1 MEWHSALETYGKE
14 EQKKQPQVQTP
25 ELFTVYYMNQDKVF
39 EMRMLLD
46 NRLRTGHTGEQTGS
60 TSSEANINAEAG
72 AKVPFLTEL
81 QGHIEGKI
89 GHEKQTRMV
98 DTLEYIHTK
107 SRMLSDIIARCSIFE
122 GSSANEGDLV
132 YIDNVNL
139 ELLNEDE
146 VRALVA
152 IMTGTLD
159 GFIVPESGGLDIG
172 HMFQSIVKAG
182 ASFKLRGKAGHGC
195 GGPILLKIPIDSG
208 SLFES
213 GYSIDDL
220 LIGKVGV
227 VGICK
232 GKVKTDDLRSSF
244 DYFQAKD
251 KQQPSEDD
259 GFIECAEDA
268 GTEPEDPR
276 DEGDGEPT
284 YIDVPSIIQAVKAK
298 PEA

>member
-1 MEWHSALETYGKE
+1 MAK
-14 EQKKQPQVQTP
+14 KKQPQAQTP

-46 NRLRTGHTGEQTGS
+46 NRLQTGHTGEQTGS

-72 AKVPFLTEL
+72 AKVPFLSEL
-81 QGHIEGKI
+81 QGNIEGKI
-89 GHEKQTRMV
+89 GHEKQTKMV
-98 DTLEYIHTK
+98 DTMEYIHTK
-107 SRMLSDIIARCSIFE
+107 SRMLSDIIARCNIFE
-122 GSSANEGDLV
+122 GNSANEGDLV
-132 YIDNVNL
+132 YIDNVSL

-159 GFIVPESGGLDIG
+159 GFIVPEAGGLDIG

-182 ASFKLRGKAGHGC
+182 ASFKLRGEAGRGC
-195 GGPILLKIPIDSG
+195 GDPIILKIPIDSG
-208 SLFES
+208 NLFES

-244 DYFQAKD
+244 DYFQTKD

-268 GTEPEDPR
+268 GQEPENPR
-276 DEGDGEPT
+276 DKGDGKPT
-284 YIDVPSIIQAVKAK
+284 YIDVLSIIQAVKAK

>member
-1 MEWHSALETYGKE
+1 MAKNK
-14 EQKKQPQVQTP
+14 QKKQPQVQTP

-46 NRLRTGHTGEQTGS
+46 NRLRTGHTGEKTS
-60 TSSEANINAEAG
+60 TTSSEANINAEAD
-72 AKVPFLTEL
+72 ARVPFLTEL
-81 QGHIEGKI
+81 QGRIEGKI

-107 SRMLSDIIARCSIFE
+107 SRMLSDIIARCNIFE
-122 GSSANEGDLV
+122 GNSANEGDLV
-132 YIDNVNL
+132 YIDDVNL

-159 GFIVPESGGLDIG
+159 GFTVPESGGLDIG

-182 ASFKLRGKAGHGC
+182 ASFKLRGEAGHGC

-232 GKVKTDDLRSSF
+232 GKVKTNDLRSSF
-244 DYFQAKD
+244 DYFQTKD
-251 KQQPSEDD
+251 KQQPSEVDD
-259 GFIECAEDA
+259 FIECTEDA
-268 GTEPEDPR
+268 SAEPEGPQ
-276 DEGDGEPT
+276 DEADGKPT
-284 YIDVPSIIQAVKAK
+284 YIDVLSIIQAVKAK

>member
-1 MEWHSALETYGKE
+1 MAK
-14 EQKKQPQVQTP
+14 KKQPQAQTP

-46 NRLRTGHTGEQTGS
+46 NRLRRGHAGEQTGS

-81 QGHIEGKI
+81 QGNIEGKI
-89 GHEKQTRMV
+89 GHEKQTKMV

-107 SRMLSDIIARCSIFE
+107 SRMLSDIIARCNIFE
-122 GSSANEGDLV
+122 GNSVNEGDLV
-132 YIDNVNL
+132 YIDDVNL

-152 IMTGTLD
+152 IMTGTFD
-159 GFIVPESGGLDIG
+159 GFTVPESGGLDIG

-244 DYFQAKD
+244 DYFQTKD

-259 GFIECAEDA
+259 GFIECAE
-268 GTEPEDPR
+268 GTGRESEGPRGED
-276 DEGDGEPT
+276 DGKPT
-284 YIDVPSIIQAVKAK
+284 YIDVLSIIQAVKAK

>member
-1 MEWHSALETYGKE
+1 MAKKE
-14 EQKKQPQVQTP
+14 QPQAQTP

-46 NRLRTGHTGEQTGS
+46 NRLQTGHTGEQTGS
-60 TSSEANINAEAG
+60 TSSEANISTKAG

-81 QGHIEGKI
+81 QGNIEGKI
-89 GHEKQTRMV
+89 GHEKQTKMV

-107 SRMLSDIIARCSIFE
+107 SRMLSDIIARCNIFE
-122 GSSANEGDLV
+122 GNSANEGDLV
-132 YIDNVNL
+132 YIDDVNL

-152 IMTGTLD
+152 IMTGTFD
-159 GFIVPESGGLDIG
+159 GFTVPEAGGLDIG

-182 ASFKLRGKAGHGC
+182 ASFKLRGEAGHGC

-232 GKVKTDDLRSSF
+232 GKVKRATCAAHSITSRPKTSSSR
-244 DYFQAKD
+244 AKTTASSSAR
-251 KQQPSEDD
+251 KTRAQNPK
-259 GFIECAEDA
+259 ARMMKP
-268 GTEPEDPR
+268 TESP
-276 DEGDGEPT
+276 PT
-284 YIDVPSIIQAVKAK
+284 STCSRLSRP
-298 PEA
+298 

>member
-1 MEWHSALETYGKE
+1 MAK
-14 EQKKQPQVQTP
+14 KKQPQAQTP

-46 NRLRTGHTGEQTGS
+46 NRLRRGHTGEQTGS

-81 QGHIEGKI
+81 QGNIEGKI
-89 GHEKQTRMV
+89 GHEKQTKMV

-107 SRMLSDIIARCSIFE
+107 SRMLSDIIARCNIFE
-122 GSSANEGDLV
+122 GNSVNEGDLV
-132 YIDNVNL
+132 YIDDVNL

-152 IMTGTLD
+152 IMTGTFD
-159 GFIVPESGGLDIG
+159 GFTVPESGGLDIG

-213 GYSIDDL
+213 GYSIDAL

-244 DYFQAKD
+244 DYFQTKD

-259 GFIECAEDA
+259 GFIECAE
-268 GTEPEDPR
+268 GTGRESEGPRGED
-276 DEGDGEPT
+276 DGKPT
-284 YIDVPSIIQAVKAK
+284 YIDVLSIIQAVKAK

>member
-1 MEWHSALETYGKE
+1 MAK
-14 EQKKQPQVQTP
+14 KKQPQAQTP

-46 NRLRTGHTGEQTGS
+46 NRLRRGHTGEQTGS

-81 QGHIEGKI
+81 QGNIEGKI
-89 GHEKQTRMV
+89 GHEKQTKMV

-107 SRMLSDIIARCSIFE
+107 SRMLSDIIARCNIFE
-122 GSSANEGDLV
+122 GNSVNEGDLV
-132 YIDNVNL
+132 YIDDVNL

-146 VRALVA
+146 VRALIA
-152 IMTGTLD
+152 IMTGTFD
-159 GFIVPESGGLDIG
+159 GFTVPESGGLDIG

-244 DYFQAKD
+244 DYFQTKD

-259 GFIECAEDA
+259 GFIECAE
-268 GTEPEDPR
+268 GTGRESEGPRGED
-276 DEGDGEPT
+276 DGKPT
-284 YIDVPSIIQAVKAK
+284 YIDVLSIIQAVKAK

>member
-1 MEWHSALETYGKE
+1 MAK
-14 EQKKQPQVQTP
+14 KKQPQAQTP

-46 NRLRTGHTGEQTGS
+46 NRLRRGHTGEQTGS

-81 QGHIEGKI
+81 QGNIEGKI
-89 GHEKQTRMV
+89 GHEKQTKMV

-107 SRMLSDIIARCSIFE
+107 SRMLSDIIARCNIFE
-122 GSSANEGDLV
+122 GNSVNEGDLV
-132 YIDNVNL
+132 YIDDVNL
-139 ELLNEDE
+139 ELLNVDE

-152 IMTGTLD
+152 IMTGTFD
-159 GFIVPESGGLDIG
+159 GFTVPESGGLDIG

-244 DYFQAKD
+244 DYFQTKD

-259 GFIECAEDA
+259 GFIECAE
-268 GTEPEDPR
+268 GTGRESEGPRGED
-276 DEGDGEPT
+276 DGKPT
-284 YIDVPSIIQAVKAK
+284 YIDVLSIIQAVKAK

>member
-1 MEWHSALETYGKE
+1 MAKKK
-14 EQKKQPQVQTP
+14 QKKQPQVQTP

-46 NRLRTGHTGEQTGS
+46 NRFQTGRTGEKTGT
-60 TSSEANINAEAG
+60 TSSEANINAEAD

-81 QGHIEGKI
+81 QGNIEGKI

-107 SRMLSDIIARCSIFE
+107 SRMLSDIIARCNIFE
-122 GSSANEGDLV
+122 GKSANEGDLV
-132 YIDNVNL
+132 YINNVNL

-159 GFIVPESGGLDIG
+159 GFTVPESGGLDIG

-182 ASFKLRGKAGHGC
+182 ASFKLRGEAGHGC

-259 GFIECAEDA
+259 GFIECVEDA
-268 GTEPEDPR
+268 GTEPEGPR

-284 YIDVPSIIQAVKAK
+284 YIGVLSIIQAVKAK

>member
-1 MEWHSALETYGKE
+1 MAKKE
-14 EQKKQPQVQTP
+14 QPQAQTP

-46 NRLRTGHTGEQTGS
+46 NRLQTGRTGEKTGT
-60 TSSEANINAEAG
+60 TSSEANINAEAD

-81 QGHIEGKI
+81 QGRIEGKI

-159 GFIVPESGGLDIG
+159 GFTVPESGGLDIG

-182 ASFKLRGKAGHGC
+182 ASFKLKGKAGHGC
-195 GGPILLKIPIDSG
+195 SDPILLKIPIDSG

-244 DYFQAKD
+244 DYFQTKD

-259 GFIECAEDA
+259 GFIECAE
-268 GTEPEDPR
+268 GTGREPEGPR
-276 DEGDGEPT
+276 GEDDGKPT
-284 YIDVPSIIQAVKAK
+284 YIDVLSIIQAVKAK

>member
-1 MEWHSALETYGKE
+1 MAK
-14 EQKKQPQVQTP
+14 KKQPQAQTP

-46 NRLRTGHTGEQTGS
+46 NRLQTGHTGEQTGS

-81 QGHIEGKI
+81 QGNIEGKI
-89 GHEKQTRMV
+89 GHEKQTKMV

-107 SRMLSDIIARCSIFE
+107 SRMLSDIIARCNIFE
-122 GSSANEGDLV
+122 GNSADEGDLV
-132 YIDNVNL
+132 YIDDVNL

-152 IMTGTLD
+152 IMTGTFD
-159 GFIVPESGGLDIG
+159 GFTVPEAGGFDIG

-182 ASFKLRGKAGHGC
+182 ASFKLKGEGGQGC

-227 VGICK
+227 AGICK

-244 DYFQAKD
+244 DYFQTKD

-268 GTEPEDPR
+268 GAEPEGPQ
-276 DEGDGEPT
+276 DEADEKPT
-284 YIDVPSIIQAVKAK
+284 YIDVLSIIQAVKAK

>member
-1 MEWHSALETYGKE
+1 MAKK

-46 NRLRTGHTGEQTGS
+46 NRLRTGHTGEKTGT
-60 TSSEANINAEAG
+60 TSSEANINAEAD

-81 QGHIEGKI
+81 QGCIEGKI

-107 SRMLSDIIARCSIFE
+107 SRMLSDIIARCNIFE
-122 GSSANEGDLV
+122 GNSANEGDLV
-132 YIDNVNL
+132 YIDDVNL

-159 GFIVPESGGLDIG
+159 GFTVPESGGLDIG

-182 ASFKLRGKAGHGC
+182 ASFKLRGEAGHGC

-208 SLFES
+208 NLFES

-232 GKVKTDDLRSSF
+232 GKVKTNDLRSSF
-244 DYFQAKD
+244 DYFQTKD
-251 KQQPSEDD
+251 KQQPSEVDD
-259 GFIECAEDA
+259 FIECTEDA
-268 GTEPEDPR
+268 SAEPEGPQ
-276 DEGDGEPT
+276 DEADGKPT
-284 YIDVPSIIQAVKAK
+284 YIDVLSIIQAVKAK

>member
-1 MEWHSALETYGKE
+1 MAK
-14 EQKKQPQVQTP
+14 KKQPQVQTP
-25 ELFTVYYMNQDKVF
+25 ELFTVYYMNQDKFF

-60 TSSEANINAEAG
+60 TSSEANINAEAD

-81 QGHIEGKI
+81 QGNIEGKI
-89 GHEKQTRMV
+89 DHEKQTKMV

-107 SRMLSDIIARCSIFE
+107 SRMLSDIIARCNIFE

-146 VRALVA
+146 VHALVA

-159 GFIVPESGGLDIG
+159 GFTVPESGGLDIG

-195 GGPILLKIPIDSG
+195 SDPILLKIPIDSG

-244 DYFQAKD
+244 DYFQTKD

-259 GFIECAEDA
+259 GFIECAE
-268 GTEPEDPR
+268 GTGREPEGPR
-276 DEGDGEPT
+276 GEDDGKPT
-284 YIDVPSIIQAVKAK
+284 YIDVLSIIQAVKAK

>member
-1 MEWHSALETYGKE
+1 MA
-14 EQKKQPQVQTP
+14 KKQPQVQTP

-46 NRLRTGHTGEQTGS
+46 NRLQTGRTGEKTGT
-60 TSSEANINAEAG
+60 TSSEANINAEAD

-81 QGHIEGKI
+81 QGRIEGKI

-139 ELLNEDE
+139 ELLNEAE

-159 GFIVPESGGLDIG
+159 GFTVPESGGLDIG
-172 HMFQSIVKAG
+172 RMFQSIVKAG

-195 GGPILLKIPIDSG
+195 SDPILLKIPIDSG

-244 DYFQAKD
+244 DYFQTKD

-259 GFIECAEDA
+259 GFIECAE
-268 GTEPEDPR
+268 GTGREPEGPR
-276 DEGDGEPT
+276 GEDDGKPT
-284 YIDVPSIIQAVKAK
+284 YIDVLSIIQAVKAK
-298 PEA
+298 PGA

>member
-1 MEWHSALETYGKE
+1 MAK
-14 EQKKQPQVQTP
+14 KKQPQAQTP

-81 QGHIEGKI
+81 QGNIEGKI
-89 GHEKQTRMV
+89 GHEKQTKMV

-107 SRMLSDIIARCSIFE
+107 SRMLSDIIARCNIFE
-122 GSSANEGDLV
+122 GNSVNEGDLV
-132 YIDNVNL
+132 YIDDVNL

-152 IMTGTLD
+152 IMTGTFD
-159 GFIVPESGGLDIG
+159 GFTGPESGGLDIG

-244 DYFQAKD
+244 DYFQTKD

-259 GFIECAEDA
+259 GFIECAE
-268 GTEPEDPR
+268 GTGRESEGPRGED
-276 DEGDGEPT
+276 DGKPT
-284 YIDVPSIIQAVKAK
+284 YIDVLSIIQAVKAK
-298 PEA
+298 LEA

>member
-1 MEWHSALETYGKE
+1 MAK
-14 EQKKQPQVQTP
+14 KKQPQAQTP

-46 NRLRTGHTGEQTGS
+46 NRLQTGRTGEKTGT
-60 TSSEANINAEAG
+60 TSSEANINAEAD
-72 AKVPFLTEL
+72 AKAPFLTEL
-81 QGHIEGKI
+81 QGRIEGKI

-159 GFIVPESGGLDIG
+159 GFTVPESGGLDIG

-182 ASFKLRGKAGHGC
+182 A
-195 GGPILLKIPIDSG
+195 
-208 SLFES
+208 
-213 GYSIDDL
+213 
-220 LIGKVGV
+220 
-227 VGICK
+227 
-232 GKVKTDDLRSSF
+232 
-244 DYFQAKD
+244 
-251 KQQPSEDD
+251 
-259 GFIECAEDA
+259 
-268 GTEPEDPR
+268 
-276 DEGDGEPT
+276 
-284 YIDVPSIIQAVKAK
+284 
-298 PEA
+298 

>member
-1 MEWHSALETYGKE
+1 MAKK

-46 NRLRTGHTGEQTGS
+46 NRLRTGHTGEKTGA
-60 TSSEANINAEAG
+60 TSSEANINAEAD

-81 QGHIEGKI
+81 QGCIEGKI

-107 SRMLSDIIARCSIFE
+107 SRMLSDIIARCNIFE
-122 GSSANEGDLV
+122 GNSANEGDLV
-132 YIDNVNL
+132 YIDDVNL

-159 GFIVPESGGLDIG
+159 GFTVPESGGLDIG

-182 ASFKLRGKAGHGC
+182 ASFKLRGEAGHGC

-259 GFIECAEDA
+259 GIIECAEDA

-284 YIDVPSIIQAVKAK
+284 YIDVLSIIQAVKAK

>member
-1 MEWHSALETYGKE
+1 MTKKE
-14 EQKKQPQVQTP
+14 QPQAQTP

-81 QGHIEGKI
+81 QGNIEGKI

-107 SRMLSDIIARCSIFE
+107 SRMLSDIIARCNIFE

-152 IMTGTLD
+152 IMTGTFD
-159 GFIVPESGGLDIG
+159 GFTVPESGGLDIG

-195 GGPILLKIPIDSG
+195 SDPILLKIPIDSG

-244 DYFQAKD
+244 DYFQTKD

-259 GFIECAEDA
+259 GFIECTEDA
-268 GTEPEDPR
+268 GAEPEGPQNED
-276 DEGDGEPT
+276 DGKPT
-284 YIDVPSIIQAVKAK
+284 YIDVLSIIQAVKTK
-298 PEA
+298 LEA

>member
-1 MEWHSALETYGKE
+1 MAKKK
-14 EQKKQPQVQTP
+14 QKKQPQVQTP

-60 TSSEANINAEAG
+60 TSSEANINAEAD

-81 QGHIEGKI
+81 QGRIEGKI

-195 GGPILLKIPIDSG
+195 SDPILLKIPIDSG

-244 DYFQAKD
+244 DYFQTKD

-259 GFIECAEDA
+259 GFIECAE
-268 GTEPEDPR
+268 GTGREPEGPR
-276 DEGDGEPT
+276 GEDDGKPT
-284 YIDVPSIIQAVKAK
+284 YIDVLSIIQAVKAK

>member
-1 MEWHSALETYGKE
+1 MTKK

-46 NRLRTGHTGEQTGS
+46 NRLRTGHTGEKTGT
-60 TSSEANINAEAG
+60 TSSEANINAEAD

-81 QGHIEGKI
+81 QGRIEGKI

-107 SRMLSDIIARCSIFE
+107 SRMLSDIIARCNIFE
-122 GSSANEGDLV
+122 GNSANEGDLV
-132 YIDNVNL
+132 YIDDVNL

-159 GFIVPESGGLDIG
+159 GFTVPESGGLDIG

-182 ASFKLRGKAGHGC
+182 ASFKLRGEAGHGC

-259 GFIECAEDA
+259 GIIECAEDA

-276 DEGDGEPT
+276 DEGDREPT
-284 YIDVPSIIQAVKAK
+284 YIDVLSIIQAVKAK

>member
-1 MEWHSALETYGKE
+1 MAK
-14 EQKKQPQVQTP
+14 KKQPQAQTP

-46 NRLRTGHTGEQTGS
+46 NRLRRGHTGEQTGS

-81 QGHIEGKI
+81 QGNIEGKI
-89 GHEKQTRMV
+89 GHEKQTKMV

-107 SRMLSDIIARCSIFE
+107 SRMLSDIIARCNIFE
-122 GSSANEGDLV
+122 GNSANEGDLV
-132 YIDNVNL
+132 YIDDVNL

-152 IMTGTLD
+152 IMTGTFD
-159 GFIVPESGGLDIG
+159 GFTVPESGGLDIG

-244 DYFQAKD
+244 DYFQTKD

-259 GFIECAEDA
+259 GFIECAE
-268 GTEPEDPR
+268 GTGRESEGPRGED
-276 DEGDGEPT
+276 DGKPT
-284 YIDVPSIIQAVKAK
+284 YIDVLSIIQAVKAK

>member
-1 MEWHSALETYGKE
+1 MAK
-14 EQKKQPQVQTP
+14 KKQPQSQTP

-46 NRLRTGHTGEQTGS
+46 NRLQTGHTGEKTDS
-60 TSSEANINAEAG
+60 TSSEANIDAEAG

-81 QGHIEGKI
+81 QGSIEGKV
-89 GHEKQTRMV
+89 GHEKQTKMV

-122 GSSANEGDLV
+122 GKSASEGDLV
-132 YIDNVNL
+132 YIDDVNL

-152 IMTGTLD
+152 TMTGTFD
-159 GFIVPESGGLDIG
+159 SFVVSEAGGLDIG

-182 ASFKLRGKAGHGC
+182 ASFKLKGEAGHGC
-195 GGPILLKIPIDSG
+195 GNPIILKIPIDSG
-208 SLFES
+208 NLFES

-232 GKVKTDDLRSSF
+232 GKVKTGDLRSSF
-244 DYFQAKD
+244 DYFQTKD
-251 KQQPSEDD
+251 KQQPSEVDD
-259 GFIECAEDA
+259 FIECTEDA
-268 GTEPEDPR
+268 GAEPEDPQ
-276 DEGDGEPT
+276 DEADGKPT
-284 YIDVPSIIQAVKAK
+284 YIDVLSIIQAVKAK

>member
-1 MEWHSALETYGKE
+1 MA
-14 EQKKQPQVQTP
+14 KKQQPQAQTP
-25 ELFTVYYMNQDKVF
+25 ELFTVYYMNRDKVF

-46 NRLRTGHTGEQTGS
+46 NRLRTGHTGEKTGT
-60 TSSEANINAEAG
+60 TSSEANINAEAD

-81 QGHIEGKI
+81 QGRVEGKI

-107 SRMLSDIIARCSIFE
+107 SRMLSDIIARCNIFE
-122 GSSANEGDLV
+122 GNSANEGDLV
-132 YIDNVNL
+132 YIDDVNL

-159 GFIVPESGGLDIG
+159 GFTVPESGGLDIG

-182 ASFKLRGKAGHGC
+182 ASFKLRGEAGHGC

-232 GKVKTDDLRSSF
+232 GKVKTNDLRSSF
-244 DYFQAKD
+244 DYFQTKD
-251 KQQPSEDD
+251 KQQPSEVDD
-259 GFIECAEDA
+259 FIECTEDA
-268 GTEPEDPR
+268 GAELEGPQ
-276 DEGDGEPT
+276 DEADGKPT
-284 YIDVPSIIQAVKAK
+284 YIDVLSIIQAVKAK

>member
-1 MEWHSALETYGKE
+1 MAKNK
-14 EQKKQPQVQTP
+14 QKKQPQVQTP

-46 NRLRTGHTGEQTGS
+46 NRLRTGHTGEKTGT
-60 TSSEANINAEAG
+60 TSSEANINAEAD
-72 AKVPFLTEL
+72 ARVPFLTEL
-81 QGHIEGKI
+81 QGRIEGKI

-107 SRMLSDIIARCSIFE
+107 SRMLSDIIARCNIFE
-122 GSSANEGDLV
+122 GNSANEGDLV
-132 YIDNVNL
+132 YIDDVNL

-159 GFIVPESGGLDIG
+159 GFTVPESGGLDIG

-182 ASFKLRGKAGHGC
+182 ASFKLRGEAGHGC

-232 GKVKTDDLRSSF
+232 GKVKTNDLRSSF
-244 DYFQAKD
+244 DYFQTKD
-251 KQQPSEDD
+251 KQQPSEVDD
-259 GFIECAEDA
+259 FIECTEDA
-268 GTEPEDPR
+268 SAEPEGPQ
-276 DEGDGEPT
+276 DEADGKPT
-284 YIDVPSIIQAVKAK
+284 YIDVLSIIQAVKAK

>member
-1 MEWHSALETYGKE
+1 MAK
-14 EQKKQPQVQTP
+14 KKQPQAQTP

-46 NRLRTGHTGEQTGS
+46 NRLRRGHTGEQTGS

-81 QGHIEGKI
+81 QGNIEGKI
-89 GHEKQTRMV
+89 GHEKQTKMV

-107 SRMLSDIIARCSIFE
+107 SRMLSDIIARCNIFE
-122 GSSANEGDLV
+122 GNSVNEGDLV
-132 YIDNVNL
+132 YIDDVNL

-152 IMTGTLD
+152 IMTGTFD
-159 GFIVPESGGLDIG
+159 GFTVPESGGLDIG

-244 DYFQAKD
+244 DYFQTKD
-251 KQQPSEDD
+251 NQQPSEDD
-259 GFIECAEDA
+259 GFIECAE
-268 GTEPEDPR
+268 GTGRESEGPRGED
-276 DEGDGEPT
+276 DGKPT
-284 YIDVPSIIQAVKAK
+284 YIDVLSIIQAVKAK

>member
-1 MEWHSALETYGKE
+1 MAK
-14 EQKKQPQVQTP
+14 KKQPQAQTP

-46 NRLRTGHTGEQTGS
+46 NRLRRGHTGEQTGS

-81 QGHIEGKI
+81 QGNIEGKI
-89 GHEKQTRMV
+89 GHEKQTKMV

-107 SRMLSDIIARCSIFE
+107 SRMLSDIIARCNIFE
-122 GSSANEGDLV
+122 GNSVNEGDLV
-132 YIDNVNL
+132 YIDDVNL

-152 IMTGTLD
+152 IMTGTFD
-159 GFIVPESGGLDIG
+159 GFTVPESGGLDIG

-244 DYFQAKD
+244 DYFQTKD

-259 GFIECAEDA
+259 GFIECAE
-268 GTEPEDPR
+268 GTGRESEGPRGED
-276 DEGDGEPT
+276 DGKPT
-284 YIDVPSIIQAVKAK
+284 YIDVLSIIQAVKAK

>member
-1 MEWHSALETYGKE
+1 MT
-14 EQKKQPQVQTP
+14 KKKRKKPQAQTP

-60 TSSEANINAEAG
+60 TSSEANINAEAD

-81 QGHIEGKI
+81 QGSIEGKI
-89 GHEKQTRMV
+89 GHEKQTKMV

-107 SRMLSDIIARCSIFE
+107 SRMLSDIIARCNIFE
-122 GSSANEGDLV
+122 GNSANEGDLV
-132 YIDNVNL
+132 YIDDVNL

-146 VRALVA
+146 VRALIA
-152 IMTGTLD
+152 IMTGTFD
-159 GFIVPESGGLDIG
+159 GFTVPEAGGLDIG
-172 HMFQSIVKAG
+172 HMFQSIIKAG
-182 ASFKLRGKAGHGC
+182 ASFKLRGEAGHGC
-195 GGPILLKIPIDSG
+195 GDHILLKIPIDSG

-220 LIGKVGV
+220 LIGKVGI

-244 DYFQAKD
+244 DYFQTKD
-251 KQQPSEDD
+251 KQQQSEDD
-259 GFIECAEDA
+259 GFIECAE
-268 GTEPEDPR
+268 GTGREPEGPR
-276 DEGDGEPT
+276 GEDDRKPT
-284 YIDVPSIIQAVKAK
+284 YIDVLSIIQAVKAK

>member
-1 MEWHSALETYGKE
+1 
-14 EQKKQPQVQTP
+14 
-25 ELFTVYYMNQDKVF
+25 
-39 EMRMLLD
+39 
-46 NRLRTGHTGEQTGS
+46 
-60 TSSEANINAEAG
+60 
-72 AKVPFLTEL
+72 
-81 QGHIEGKI
+81 
-89 GHEKQTRMV
+89 MV

-107 SRMLSDIIARCSIFE
+107 SRMLSDIIARCNIFE
-122 GSSANEGDLV
+122 GNSVNEGDLV
-132 YIDNVNL
+132 YIDDVNL

-152 IMTGTLD
+152 IMTGTFD
-159 GFIVPESGGLDIG
+159 GFTVPESGGLDIG

-244 DYFQAKD
+244 DYFQTKD

-259 GFIECAEDA
+259 GFIECAE
-268 GTEPEDPR
+268 GTGREPEGPR
-276 DEGDGEPT
+276 GEDDGKPT
-284 YIDVPSIIQAVKAK
+284 YIDVLSIIQAVKAK

>member
-1 MEWHSALETYGKE
+1 MAKKK
-14 EQKKQPQVQTP
+14 QKKQPQVQTP

-46 NRLRTGHTGEQTGS
+46 NRLQTGRTGEKTGT
-60 TSSEANINAEAG
+60 TSSEANINAEAD

-81 QGHIEGKI
+81 QGRIEGKI

-159 GFIVPESGGLDIG
+159 GFAVPESGGLDIG

-182 ASFKLRGKAGHGC
+182 ASFKLRGEAEHGC

-232 GKVKTDDLRSSF
+232 GKVKTNDLRSSF
-244 DYFQAKD
+244 DYFQTKD

-259 GFIECAEDA
+259 GFIERTEDA
-268 GTEPEDPR
+268 GAEPEGPQ
-276 DEGDGEPT
+276 DEADGKPT
-284 YIDVPSIIQAVKAK
+284 YIDVLSIIQAVKAK

>member
-1 MEWHSALETYGKE
+1 MAK
-14 EQKKQPQVQTP
+14 KKQPQAQTP

-46 NRLRTGHTGEQTGS
+46 NRLRRGHTGEQTGS

-81 QGHIEGKI
+81 QGNIEGKI
-89 GHEKQTRMV
+89 GHEKQTKMV

-107 SRMLSDIIARCSIFE
+107 SRMLSDIIARCNIFE
-122 GSSANEGDLV
+122 GNSVNEGDLV
-132 YIDNVNL
+132 YIDDVNL

-152 IMTGTLD
+152 IMTGTFD
-159 GFIVPESGGLDIG
+159 GFTVPESGGLDIG

-244 DYFQAKD
+244 DYFQTKD

-259 GFIECAEDA
+259 GFIECAE
-268 GTEPEDPR
+268 GTGRESEGPRGED
-276 DEGDGEPT
+276 DGKPT
-284 YIDVPSIIQAVKAK
+284 YIDVFSIIQAVKAK

>member
-1 MEWHSALETYGKE
+1 MAK
-14 EQKKQPQVQTP
+14 KKQPQAQTP

-46 NRLRTGHTGEQTGS
+46 NRLQTGHTGEQTGT

-81 QGHIEGKI
+81 QGSIEGKV
-89 GHEKQTRMV
+89 GHEKRTKMV

-107 SRMLSDIIARCSIFE
+107 SRMLSDIIARCNIFE
-122 GSSANEGDLV
+122 GHSANEGDLV

-139 ELLNEDE
+139 KLLNEDE

-152 IMTGTLD
+152 IMTGTFD
-159 GFIVPESGGLDIG
+159 GFTVPEAGGLDIG

-182 ASFKLRGKAGHGC
+182 ASFKLRGEAEHGC

-232 GKVKTDDLRSSF
+232 GKVKTGDLRSSF
-244 DYFQAKD
+244 DYFQTKD
-251 KQQPSEDD
+251 KQQPSEND
-259 GFIECAEDA
+259 GFIECTEDA
-268 GTEPEDPR
+268 GAEPEGPQ
-276 DEGDGEPT
+276 DEADGKPT
-284 YIDVPSIIQAVKAK
+284 YIDVLSIIQAVKAK

>member
-1 MEWHSALETYGKE
+1 MA
-14 EQKKQPQVQTP
+14 KKQPQVQTP

-46 NRLRTGHTGEQTGS
+46 NRLQTGRTGEKTGT
-60 TSSEANINAEAG
+60 TSSEANINAEAD
-72 AKVPFLTEL
+72 AKIPFLTEL

-159 GFIVPESGGLDIG
+159 GFTVPESGGLDIG

-195 GGPILLKIPIDSG
+195 SDPILLKIPIDSG

-232 GKVKTDDLRSSF
+232 GKIKTDDLRSSF
-244 DYFQAKD
+244 DYFQTKD

-259 GFIECAEDA
+259 GFIECAE
-268 GTEPEDPR
+268 GTGREPEGPR
-276 DEGDGEPT
+276 GEDDGKPT
-284 YIDVPSIIQAVKAK
+284 YIDVLSIIQAVKAK
-298 PEA
+298 PGA

>member
-1 MEWHSALETYGKE
+1 MAKK

-46 NRLRTGHTGEQTGS
+46 NRLRTGHTGEKTGT
-60 TSSEANINAEAG
+60 TSSEANINAEAD

-81 QGHIEGKI
+81 QGCIEGKI
-89 GHEKQTRMV
+89 GYEKQTRMV

-107 SRMLSDIIARCSIFE
+107 SRMLSDIIARCNIFE
-122 GSSANEGDLV
+122 GNSANEGDLV
-132 YIDNVNL
+132 YIDDVNL

-159 GFIVPESGGLDIG
+159 GFTVPESGGLDIG

-182 ASFKLRGKAGHGC
+182 ASFKLRGEAGHGC

-232 GKVKTDDLRSSF
+232 GKVKTNDLRSSF
-244 DYFQAKD
+244 DYFQTKD
-251 KQQPSEDD
+251 KQQPSEVDD
-259 GFIECAEDA
+259 FIECTEDA
-268 GTEPEDPR
+268 SAEPEGPQ
-276 DEGDGEPT
+276 DEADGKPT
-284 YIDVPSIIQAVKAK
+284 YIDVLSIIQAVKAK